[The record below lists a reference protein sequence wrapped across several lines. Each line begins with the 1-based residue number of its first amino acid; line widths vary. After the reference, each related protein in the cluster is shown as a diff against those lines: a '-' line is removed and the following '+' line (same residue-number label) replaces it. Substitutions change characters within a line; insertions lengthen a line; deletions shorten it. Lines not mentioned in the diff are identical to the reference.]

1 MEIDKMGG
9 DSAAYRKEIQ
19 EGVQIFEKSFKGVR
33 ETKDF
38 PQKTAEYEKSI
49 DESMQ
54 AIQDAATALMNKKL
68 LEMKDQL
75 DKDYHVYLDNP
86 TAQNAEKV
94 EKDLDSLRK
103 SVQ

>member
-1 MEIDKMGG
+1 MEIGKTG
-9 DSAAYRKEIQ
+9 DSAEYRKEIQ

-33 ETKDF
+33 ETKNF

-49 DESMQ
+49 DEAMQ
-54 AIQDAATALMNKKL
+54 AIQDAATALTNKKL
-68 LEMKDQL
+68 LEIKDQL
-75 DKDYHVYLDNP
+75 DKDYHGYLDNP

-103 SVQ
+103 SAQ

>member
-1 MEIDKMGG
+1 MGIEKLGG

-19 EGVQIFEKSFKGVR
+19 EGVQIFEKSFKGIR

-38 PQKTAEYEKSI
+38 PQKTEEYEKAI

-68 LEMKDQL
+68 LEIKAEL
-75 DKDYHVYLDNP
+75 DKDYHTFLDNP
-86 TAQNAEKV
+86 SAKNAEKV
-94 EKDLDSLRK
+94 EKDLDSLRE
-103 SVQ
+103 STQ